1 VTARRWV
8 AVLCLGL
15 LAACG
20 AAKPRWAPDALIQKH
35 RYAPTA
41 PTEVRLYTVVSTRN
55 GSGAHSALLITTSRE
70 RILFDPAGSFELPSV
85 PERNDVLH
93 GISPRALAVY
103 IDFHARESYD
113 VIEQRLRVSDAQA
126 RQIAALAKSHGA
138 VPDAQCALSI
148 NRILRQVDGFGVMRP
163 TYFPNATRQNFAR
176 LPGVETR
183 VFRDDD
189 PDSNMDVLRR
199 AAR

>member
-1 VTARRWV
+1 MTARRWV

-20 AAKPRWAPDALIQKH
+20 AAEPRWASDALLQKH
-35 RYAPTA
+35 RYVPTS
-41 PTEVRLYTVVSTRN
+41 PPEVRLYTVVSTRN
-55 GSGAHSALLITTSRE
+55 GSGAHSALLITTSQE
-70 RILFDPAGSFELPSV
+70 RILFDPAGSFELRSV

-93 GISPRALAVY
+93 GIRPETLAIY
-103 IDFHARESYD
+103 IDFHARETYY
-113 VIEQRLRVSDAQA
+113 VVEQRLRIGDVQA
-126 RQIAALAKSHGA
+126 RQIASLAKAYGP

-148 NRILRQVDGFGVMRP
+148 NRILNRVEGFGTMRA
-163 TYFPNATRQNFAR
+163 TFFPNATRQNFAR
-176 LPGVETR
+176 LSGVETR

-189 PDSNMDVLRR
+189 LDSNEDVLRR